1 MPRRSAVRS
10 PSPRSAARRPR
21 VAGESRARL
30 FAAAATEFAARGFAG
45 ASVDRI
51 AEAAGVNKAMLYY
64 HFHSKAGLYGEI
76 LRDMFAAVA
85 TRVEAATA
93 PGADPA
99 AHIRAMVE
107 AIAREAE
114 ARPHF
119 PSIWLREIAEG
130 GTHVD
135 KGTLQVIA
143 GILQRLASV
152 VDAGVAAGRFRPVNP
167 LLVQFGIVGPLLMFL
182 ATASIRRKA
191 PVRQPFSPALTIDEV
206 IAHVQ
211 RVALLTLES
220 PAS

>member
-1 MPRRSAVRS
+1 MGRRSGTRPPAARSAPRRA
-10 PSPRSAARRPR
+10 
-21 VAGESRARL
+21 AGESRARL

-51 AEAAGVNKAMLYY
+51 ADAAGVNKAMLYY
-64 HFHSKAGLYGEI
+64 HFDSKAGLYSEI
-76 LRDMFAAVA
+76 LRDMFGAVA
-85 TRVEAATA
+85 SRVETATA

-99 AHIRAMVE
+99 DHIRAMVE

-119 PSIWLREIAEG
+119 PAIWLREIAEG
-130 GTHVD
+130 GPHVD
-135 KGTLQVIA
+135 QGTFQVIA

-152 VDAGVAAGRFRPVNP
+152 VEAGVTAGRFRPVNP

-182 ATASIRRKA
+182 ATAPIRQKA
-191 PVRQPFSPALTIDEV
+191 RVRLPLSPTHTIDEV

-211 RVALLTLES
+211 RVALLTLEGS
-220 PAS
+220 AS

>member
-1 MPRRSAVRS
+1 MPRRSVSRT
-10 PSPRSAARRPR
+10 PSRPAARRPR
-21 VAGESRARL
+21 AAGESRARL

-51 AEAAGVNKAMLYY
+51 ADAAGVNKAMLYY
-64 HFHSKAGLYGEI
+64 HFDSKAGLYGEI
-76 LRDMFAAVA
+76 LRDMFGAVA
-85 TRVEAATA
+85 SRVESATT

-99 AHIRAMVE
+99 EHIRAMVE

-119 PSIWLREIAEG
+119 PAIWLREIAEG

-143 GILQRLASV
+143 GILQRLAGV
-152 VDAGVAAGRFRPVNP
+152 VQAGVAAGRFRPVSP
-167 LLVQFGIVGPLLMFL
+167 LLVQLGIVGPLLMFL
-182 ATASIRRKA
+182 ATAPMRRKA
-191 PVRQPFSPALTIDEV
+191 PVRLPLSPAPTTDEV

-211 RVALLTLES
+211 RVALLTLEG